1 MNDHHSTP
9 SDAEL
14 EILQVLWDCEPASV
28 RTVHERL
35 SIDKE
40 VGYTTTLKQMQRML
54 EKGLLKRTE
63 DGKTHLYT
71 AIIKAPEMRQ
81 SLFSRLLNGVFNGSA
96 HELLMHALGQSKPKP
111 EEIEAL
117 EKLITE
123 KKNQQEDE

>member
-1 MNDHHSTP
+1 MSDHPTAP
-9 SDAEL
+9 SDAEI

-35 SIDKE
+35 SADKD

-54 EKGLLKRTE
+54 EKGLLLRTE

-71 AIIKAPEMRQ
+71 AVIKAPEMRQ

-96 HELLMHALGQSKPKP
+96 YELMMHAIGQSKPRP
-111 EEIEAL
+111 EEIAAL
-117 EKLITE
+117 EKLIKE
-123 KKNQQEDE
+123 KKNQLKDE